1 LRSTRRIAAA
11 AAAVTVLLPAAAAHG
26 ATRTVVAGPP
36 GKVAGVPGDADS
48 NQFFRKTVKV
58 HVGDKVRWKFNGF
71 HTVAIPAKGKQPP
84 ALIGPDPTGAKVEGV
99 NDAAGNP
106 FFFNGQ
112 PKLTLNPDGALPAGG
127 KTYNGKKLVG
137 SGAPLGPGAPKPY
150 TIKFTKKGSYSYYC
164 TVHPGQKGTVKV
176 VRKGKAIP
184 SNKANA
190 KAAKK
195 EYAKVA
201 KRLIKDAKFAG
212 PPGNAVEAGHDTIAT
227 TFFRFFPAT
236 KSVPV
241 GTTVTFA
248 MSPKTTEAHTISFGP
263 ADYLTQIANTFIGP
277 DPANPQGLPVVNPL
291 VPFPSDPP
299 PLPALDGTN
308 HGNGFLSSG
317 IIDRDAATPLNPG
330 ESQITFNTA
339 GTYSYICLI
348 HPDMKGSI
356 VVG

>member
-1 LRSTRRIAAA
+1 LRRRQGIAAA
-11 AAAVTVLLPAAAAHG
+11 AVAAIALVPAATAHG

-36 GKVAGVPGDADS
+36 AKVAGVPRDGDS
-48 NQFFRKTVKV
+48 NQFFRKTVTV
-58 HVGDKVRWKFNGF
+58 HVGDKVKWKFTGF
-71 HTVAIPAKGKQPP
+71 HTVTIPAKGQELP
-84 ALIGPDPTGAKVEGV
+84 AFISPDPSTPISGV

-112 PKLTLNPDGALPAGG
+112 PRFTLDAQGALPVGG
-127 KTYNGKKLVG
+127 KSYNGKQLVS
-137 SGAPLGPGAPKPY
+137 SGAPLQGAPKPY
-150 TIKFTKKGSYSYYC
+150 TVKFTKKGSYSYYC
-164 TVHPGQKGTVKV
+164 TIHVGQKGKVKV
-176 VRKGKAIP
+176 VGKNKAIP

-201 KRLIKDAKFAG
+201 KRLKKDDKFAG
-212 PPGNAVEAGHDTIAT
+212 PAGNAVEAGHDTIAST
-227 TFFRFFPAT
+227 IFRFFPAT

-263 ADYLTQIANTFIGP
+263 ADYLTGIANAFIGP

-291 VPFPSDPP
+291 VVFPSDPP
-299 PLPALDGTN
+299 PLPPLTGGN
-308 HGNGFLSSG
+308 HGNGYLSTG
-317 IIDRDAATPLNPG
+317 IIDRDAATPNPG
-330 ESQITFNTA
+330 ESQVTFNTA
-339 GTYSYICLI
+339 GTYNYICLI